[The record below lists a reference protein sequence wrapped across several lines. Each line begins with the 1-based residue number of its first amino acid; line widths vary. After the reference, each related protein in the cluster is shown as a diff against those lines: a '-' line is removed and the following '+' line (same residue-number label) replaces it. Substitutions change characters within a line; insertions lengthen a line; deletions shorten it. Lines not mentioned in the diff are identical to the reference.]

1 MQQADLHL
9 SRKKNL
15 CVLSGVGGSVG
26 ANVALIGC
34 IGVFA
39 LPFLKGLYSGG
50 VFAHKHG
57 TILSQPW
64 THSMGG
70 CVQETNSLFGVPPS
84 MAQVTLGRTI

>member
-1 MQQADLHL
+1 M
-9 SRKKNL
+9 
-15 CVLSGVGGSVG
+15 G
-26 ANVALIGC
+26 ANVVYNWLYRC
-34 IGVFA
+34 VWT